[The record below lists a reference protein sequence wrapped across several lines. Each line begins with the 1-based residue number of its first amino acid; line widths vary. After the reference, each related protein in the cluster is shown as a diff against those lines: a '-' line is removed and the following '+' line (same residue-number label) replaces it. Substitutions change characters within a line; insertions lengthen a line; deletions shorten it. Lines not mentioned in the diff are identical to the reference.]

1 MIACHSILRFALLLA
16 WVPALQAQE
25 TDRVVGSIGDLE
37 LRQSEVEASLARLDG
52 VEKEALAG
60 DPATLGKLVR
70 SMLVQRLILQE
81 ALEKQ
86 WDVEPSIQPLLKS
99 TREAAITDTYL
110 KSLCKPPA
118 SYPSEAELK
127 AAYESSR
134 DALTVP
140 RSFRLAQI
148 FIGEGSGAEKKL
160 QTLRQR
166 LEDNPAAFG
175 AVAREVS
182 EDKES
187 ASRDG
192 EIGWLSEKQIQ
203 PEILAQL
210 PKLRVNVISEPVRLK
225 DGWHILKVLDMRE
238 PFTPIFDQVRLQLAR
253 RLRAEKTRASMQAYM
268 TEMLQKHPVAVNE
281 VALSKLLHESP
292 PGDAVTK
299 P

>member
-1 MIACHSILRFALLLA
+1 MIARGSILRVALLLA
-16 WVPALQAQE
+16 WVPGLQAQE
-25 TDRVVGSIGDLE
+25 PDRVVGSIGELE
-37 LRQSEVEASLARLDG
+37 LRESEVQASLTRLDG

-81 ALEKQ
+81 ALEKK
-86 WDVEPSIQPLLKS
+86 WDEEPSIQPLLKS

-118 SYPSEAELK
+118 GYPNEAELK

-134 DALTVP
+134 EALTVP
-140 RSFRLAQI
+140 RSFRIAQI
-148 FIGEGSGAEKKL
+148 FIGDEAGSEKKL
-160 QTLRQR
+160 QAVQR
-166 LEDNPAAFG
+166 RLKDNPANFG

-182 EDKES
+182 EEKES

-210 PKLRVNVISEPVRLK
+210 PKLRVNVISSPVRLK
-225 DGWHILKVLDMRE
+225 DGWHILKVLDVRE

-253 RLRAEKTRASMQAYM
+253 SLRAEKTRASMQAYM

-281 VALSKLLHESP
+281 VALSKLLLDSP
-292 PGDAVTK
+292 QGDAIPK